1 MIDNNSRLQ
10 RGLQRGLPRR
20 TFLGLA
26 GLAGLAA
33 MSLLGACSPST
44 ALVGPHEPDADTAC
58 ALDGMTLNNYPGP
71 KGQIQYKEGKADF
84 FCDLPDLFSVLLAPE
99 QKRAIAGVYVQD
111 VGVADWN
118 KPRGHW
124 IDAKTALYVAGSR
137 KTGSMGAT
145 YGAFSDAAAA
155 TAFARQEGGR
165 VLKFG
170 EITLATAKG

>member
-1 MIDNNSRLQ
+1 MIDNNSR
-10 RGLQRGLPRR
+10 LQRGLPRR

-33 MSLLGACSPST
+33 MSLLGACSSST
-44 ALVGPHEPDADTAC
+44 APAGPQEPDADTAC

-124 IDAKTALYVAGSR
+124 IDAKTALYVVGSR